1 MKIGIIG
8 AGAIGATI
16 ARRLS
21 RAGHDVA
28 IANSRGPETVD
39 PSALRTGAHAVPASE
54 VAEGAS
60 VVIVSVNLGN
70 VPNVAALVSAAEHEA
85 TIIDT
90 SNYYPLRDGFVP
102 ALDKGQVES
111 LWVAGHYSRPIV
123 KAWNAITAMSF
134 ADKAAAKGTPGR
146 IAIPVA
152 ADDRHARTIGMALV
166 EDTGFDAFDAGELAH
181 SWRQQPGSP
190 AYCTDRTK
198 AELPDALAAADASRS
213 PLRRDLVM
221 GVVTERAEAG
231 GVIDSDYL
239 VALNRAV
246 Y

>member
-8 AGAIGATI
+8 AGAIGATL
-16 ARRLS
+16 AQRLS
-21 RAGHDVA
+21 AAGHDVA

-39 PSALRTGAHAVPASE
+39 PAALRTGAHAVPASE

-70 VPNVAALVSAAEHEA
+70 VPNVAALVSAAAHGT

-90 SNYYPLRDGFVP
+90 SNYYPLRDGSVP
-102 ALDKGQVES
+102 ALDEGQVES
-111 LWVAGHYSRPIV
+111 LWVAGHYGRPIV

-134 ADKAAAKGTPGR
+134 ANKAAAKGTPGR
-146 IAIPVA
+146 TAIPVA
-152 ADDRHARTIGMALV
+152 ADDRQAREIGMALV

-190 AYCTDRTK
+190 AYCTDRTT

-221 GVVTERAEAG
+221 GVVAERAEAG
-231 GVIDSDYL
+231 GVIDGDYL